1 MSLSL
6 ISIQNNPHP
15 LLAQFFANRQYSSV
29 AVLTDTNTYKYC
41 YPLVQSALPSHSVF
55 TIPAGEEHKNLEA
68 CTVVWEKLTE
78 LQFDRHSLLI
88 VLGGGVIGDLGGF
101 CAATFKRGIE
111 FVLMPTTLL
120 AQVDASVGGKLGIDF
135 NQFKNHIGVFCEPVA
150 TLICPAFLTTLPE
163 RELRSGFAE
172 IIKHCLISDKKMWDV
187 IRGKSL
193 EDQDWAALIPH
204 SVAFKKQVIETDP
217 REKGLRKV
225 LNFGHTVGH
234 AVESY
239 FLNSGN
245 RLFHGEA
252 IAVGMI
258 AEACIA
264 ESKKLITRME
274 LMEIGS
280 YIKQIYP
287 KVILPSTFEQLIKL
301 MAQDKKNKGNKIR
314 MALTEGIGKACW
326 DVEVSPE
333 EIEES
338 LKYYQLVYT

>member
-1 MSLSL
+1 MLEE
-6 ISIQNNPHP
+6 
-15 LLAQFFANRQYSSV
+15 FFSNRQYSSV

-41 YPLVQSALPSHSVF
+41 YPLVQPALPNHSVF
-55 TIPAGEEHKNLEA
+55 TIAAGEEHKNLNA

-78 LQFDRHSLLI
+78 LKFDRHALLI

-101 CAATFKRGIE
+101 CAATFKRGID

-120 AQVDASVGGKLGIDF
+120 ALVDASVGGKLGIDF

-150 TLICPAFLTTLPE
+150 TLICPSFLTTLPE

-187 IRGKSL
+187 IRARSL
-193 EDQDWAALIPH
+193 EDQDWATLIPH

-217 REKGLRKV
+217 HEKGLRKI

-239 FLNSGN
+239 FLNSRN

-264 ESKKLITRME
+264 ESKKLVTRAE
-274 LMEIGS
+274 LVEIAT
-280 YIKQIYP
+280 YVKQIYP
-287 KVILPSTFEQLIKL
+287 KVTLTSTFDEVIKL
-301 MAQDKKNKGNKIR
+301 MAQDKKNKGNKIL

-326 DVEVSPE
+326 DVEVSQE